1 VVQGNRYYQTSAT
14 IKSPRDRQQE
24 VGIVLNGRGRK
35 RRHISTAE
43 GRSINVYNASNQN
56 IISRG
61 VLRGPAPLSLYWDVG
76 GTPLAGVLGSRSRLW
91 IFWWPSSLALRG
103 WFTGRRVLLGILGL
117 QNPRG

>member
-1 VVQGNRYYQTSAT
+1 M
-14 IKSPRDRQQE
+14 
-24 VGIVLNGRGRK
+24 GIVLDGRGRK